1 MITLKSKLV
10 ATLAVFLITSMV
22 LSSYIALTA
31 ATPKVDHGKSD
42 QAHKIY
48 KTFTLEATGTAIN
61 KAGEKVNVELSIEG
75 LANGKIRTVFHL
87 RTQGGDAII
96 TGYDTIYAT
105 KGQGI
110 IVNKCDY
117 IHLNVMMSTL
127 YYGGRNTVWILRG
140 TTGDLVQD
148 KDPTT
153 PDTLSVHLESR
164 RVVLPLEGYPQLR
177 CLKLNG
183 EIAFK

>member
-10 ATLAVFLITSMV
+10 ATLAVLLITSIV

-31 ATPKVDHGKSD
+31 ATPKEDHGKSD
-42 QAHKIY
+42 QAKKIY

-61 KAGEKVNVELSIEG
+61 KAGETVNVQLSIQG
-75 LANGKIRTVFHL
+75 QANGKIKTVFHL

-96 TGYDTIYAT
+96 TGYDTISAT

-110 IVNKCDY
+110 IVNKCDF
-117 IHLNVMMSTL
+117 IHLNVMMSTQ
-127 YYGGRNTVWILRG
+127 YYGGRSTVWILRG
-140 TTGDLVQD
+140 ETSEKLVD
-148 KDPTT
+148 DSLT
-153 PDTLSVHLESR
+153 VHLESR

-177 CLKLNG
+177 HLELDGTVTFAN
-183 EIAFK
+183 